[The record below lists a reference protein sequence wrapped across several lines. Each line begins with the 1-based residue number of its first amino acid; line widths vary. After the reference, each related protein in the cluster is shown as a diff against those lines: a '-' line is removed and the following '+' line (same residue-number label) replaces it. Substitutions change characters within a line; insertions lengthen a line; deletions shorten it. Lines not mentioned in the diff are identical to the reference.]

1 MAKHPDQTDI
11 IVGSRVRMRR
21 LMLDL
26 SQSALA
32 EALGITFQQIQKYE
46 KGANR
51 ISASRLQQ
59 VANFRQVPV
68 AFFFEGLSGPAKKG
82 ARAEE
87 PSVPDH
93 VTEFITSADGLS
105 LIKSFTQI
113 RSKNL
118 RHLIVALVED
128 LAG

>member
-21 LMLDL
+21 LMLEL
-26 SQSALA
+26 SQTELA
-32 EALGITFQQIQKYE
+32 DALGITFQQVQKYE
-46 KGANR
+46 KGTNR

-59 VANFRQVPV
+59 LAGFLQVPV
-68 AFFFEGLSGPAKKG
+68 SFFFEGLSTPAKAG

-87 PSVPDH
+87 PSISLH
-93 VTEFITSADGLS
+93 VTEFISSVDGLS
-105 LIKSFTQI
+105 LIKAYRKI

-118 RHLIVALVED
+118 RQAIVALVED
-128 LAG
+128 LAE